1 MSATRK
7 RASNR
12 PTSSQPAANWKSAG
26 SPNQLGDADR
36 LAHAIM
42 SERSDVLPSVERIM
56 TAPLDS
62 NGRLRAL
69 ELFRAALGDPSDA
82 CRDPRVAI
90 ERCITG

>member
-1 MSATRK
+1 
-7 RASNR
+7 
-12 PTSSQPAANWKSAG
+12 
-26 SPNQLGDADR
+26 
-36 LAHAIM
+36 M

-62 NGRLRAL
+62 DRRLRAL